1 MGRASEVE
9 EREGWWLRRRLAV
22 WTIDERVNHELI
34 TSGSPMSLI
43 RPGLKLVLGEDSL

>member
-9 EREGWWLRRRLAV
+9 EREGWWLRRLAV
-22 WTIDERVNHELI
+22 WTTDEQVNHELI